1 MSTVVVL
8 NVLGNSPIRTEKQ
21 KRGATKKDREMNAP
35 RVPEELQLKVLREVA
50 VLLSAIKTIA
60 AAPSL
65 ELKVSWQHWLIPVR
79 PLLVPDFAIN

>member
-1 MSTVVVL
+1 M
-8 NVLGNSPIRTEKQ
+8 R
-21 KRGATKKDREMNAP
+21 